1 MITKFFS
8 NILSIFLYFI
18 LLILGV
24 AGITFLCMIPMFLYD
39 FSSDKLIT
47 LIARILY
54 FSDYFIVILFLIFII
69 NSTKY
74 SPFILENVKR
84 FKIMGYCLLVNTIIE
99 CINGYS
105 LNTNN
110 IIIFGSDNGGIS
122 PLMIISFIFA
132 LMCFVIAE
140 TFDKAIKIKEDNDLT
155 I

>member
-8 NILSIFLYFI
+8 NILSVFLYF
-18 LLILGV
+18 LLS
-24 AGITFLCMIPMFLYD
+24 CMIPMFLYD
-39 FSSDKLIT
+39 FSSDKVIA

-74 SPFILENVKR
+74 SPFVLENVKR
-84 FKIMGYCLLVNTIIE
+84 FKVMGCCLLINTIIE
-99 CINGYS
+99 CINGYN

-110 IIIFGSDNGGIS
+110 IRIFGTDSGGIS
-122 PLMIISFIFA
+122 PLMVISFIFA